1 MQLCMMQIAT
11 LSHKLQELMQSDSAF
26 IIVSTTLHVLLYSE
40 KELRDSWK
48 KLRHMLCHTCDFVAR

>member
-40 KELRDSWK
+40 KELRDS
-48 KLRHMLCHTCDFVAR
+48 